1 MSAEDE
7 KNLKDNVERPAVRRA
22 VTMGNFDGCHMG
34 HQALFRTLKAVAEV
48 NGLVPTVITFE
59 PHSNYVLYGPGD
71 PLLLTTTEEKRE
83 FIESLGLEFL
93 VLPFTSEV
101 AKLPFD
107 VFVRRELIEKRGV
120 CSMFFGHDHCFGA
133 GGKGNYETITQA
145 FPELSTAMLSI
156 VLHKGERVSS
166 SAVRNALLN
175 GDVARAQTYLGRP
188 YRLSGIVVVG
198 KRLGHTIGFPT
209 ANLQVEPYKFLPKG
223 GVYVASARLGGG
235 QGEERIFRAVVNIGT
250 QPSAPGN
257 HHLAI
262 EAYLLDFDEDI
273 YGQHLALDL
282 LAYLRPEQKFA
293 SLEDLVR
300 QIGMDA
306 DTAKN
311 YNGNHWAE

>member
-1 MSAEDE
+1 M
-7 KNLKDNVERPAVRRA
+7 KRA
-22 VTMGNFDGCHMG
+22 VTMGNFDGCHLG

-48 NGLVPTVITFE
+48 NHLQPTVISFE
-59 PHSNYVLYGPGD
+59 PHSNYVLRGPGD

-83 FIESLGLEFL
+83 FVESLGIEFL
-93 VLPFTSEV
+93 VLPFTSEL

-107 VFVRRELIEKRGV
+107 KFVRTELIEKREV
-120 CSMFFGHDHCFGA
+120 VSMFFGHDHCFGA
-133 GGKGNYETITQA
+133 GGKGNYETITAA
-145 FPELSTAMLSI
+145 FPELSTQMLSM

-175 GDVARAQTYLGRP
+175 GDVDRAQTYLGRP
-188 YRLSGIVVVG
+188 YRLSGTVVVG

-209 ANLQVEPYKFLPKG
+209 ANVQMEQYKFLPKG
-223 GVYVASARLGGG
+223 GVYVASARLSDG
-235 QGEERIFRAVVNIGT
+235 RIYRSVVNIGT
-250 QPSAPGN
+250 QPTTPGTHN
-257 HHLAI
+257 LAV
-262 EAYLLDFDEDI
+262 EAYLLDFNENI

-282 LAYLRPEQKFA
+282 LAFLRPEKKFA
-293 SLEDLVR
+293 SIEDLVR

>member
-1 MSAEDE
+1 M
-7 KNLKDNVERPAVRRA
+7 KRA
-22 VTMGNFDGCHMG
+22 VTMGNFDGCHLG

-48 NGLVPTVITFE
+48 NHLQPTVISFE
-59 PHSNYVLYGPGD
+59 PHSNYVLRGPGD

-83 FIESLGLEFL
+83 FVESLGIEFL
-93 VLPFTSEV
+93 VLPFTSEL

-107 VFVRRELIEKRGV
+107 KFVRTELIEKREV
-120 CSMFFGHDHCFGA
+120 VSMFFGHDHCFGA
-133 GGKGNYETITQA
+133 GGKGNYETITAA
-145 FPELSTAMLSI
+145 FPELSTQMLSM

-175 GDVARAQTYLGRP
+175 GDVDRAQTYLGRP
-188 YRLSGIVVVG
+188 YRLSGTVVVG

-209 ANLQVEPYKFLPKG
+209 ANVQMEQFKFLPKG
-223 GVYVASARLGGG
+223 GVYVASARLSDG
-235 QGEERIFRAVVNIGT
+235 RIYRSVVNIGT
-250 QPSAPGN
+250 QPTTPGTHN
-257 HHLAI
+257 LAV
-262 EAYLLDFDEDI
+262 EAFLLDFNEDI

-282 LAYLRPEQKFA
+282 LAFLRPEKKFA
-293 SLEDLVR
+293 SIEDLIR

>member
-1 MSAEDE
+1 
-7 KNLKDNVERPAVRRA
+7 
-22 VTMGNFDGCHMG
+22 MGNFDGCHLG

-48 NGLVPTVITFE
+48 NHLQPTVISFE
-59 PHSNYVLYGPGD
+59 PHSNYVLRGPGD

-83 FIESLGLEFL
+83 FIESFGLEFL
-93 VLPFTSEV
+93 VLPFTHEL

-107 VFVRRELIEKRGV
+107 EFVRTELIEKREV
-120 CSMFFGHDHCFGA
+120 VSMFFGHDHCFGA
-133 GGKGNYETITQA
+133 GGKGNYETITAA
-145 FPELSTAMLSI
+145 FPELSTQMLSM

-175 GDVARAQTYLGRP
+175 GDVDRAQTYLGRP
-188 YRLSGIVVVG
+188 YRLSGTVVVG

-209 ANLQVEPYKFLPKG
+209 ANVEVGQYKFLPKS
-223 GVYVASARLGGG
+223 GVYVASARLSDG
-235 QGEERIFRAVVNIGT
+235 RIFRSVVNIGT
-250 QPSAPGN
+250 QPTTPGT
-257 HHLAI
+257 HFLAI

-282 LAYLRPEQKFA
+282 LAFLRPEKKFA
-293 SLEDLVR
+293 SIEDLVR

>member
-1 MSAEDE
+1 M
-7 KNLKDNVERPAVRRA
+7 KRA
-22 VTMGNFDGCHMG
+22 VTMGNFDGCHLG

-48 NGLVPTVITFE
+48 NHLQPTVISFE
-59 PHSNYVLYGPGD
+59 PHSNYVLHGPGD

-83 FIESLGLEFL
+83 FVESLGIEFL
-93 VLPFTSEV
+93 VLPFTHEL

-107 VFVRRELIEKRGV
+107 KFVRTELIEKREV
-120 CSMFFGHDHCFGA
+120 VSMFFGHDHCFGV
-133 GGKGNYETITQA
+133 GGKGNYETITAA
-145 FPELSTAMLSI
+145 FPELSTQMLSM

-175 GDVARAQTYLGRP
+175 GDVDRAQTYLGRP
-188 YRLSGIVVVG
+188 YRLSGTVVVG

-209 ANLQVEPYKFLPKG
+209 ANVQMEQYKFLPKG
-223 GVYVASARLGGG
+223 GVYVASARLSDG
-235 QGEERIFRAVVNIGT
+235 RIYRSVVNIGT
-250 QPSAPGN
+250 QPTTPGTHN
-257 HHLAI
+257 LAV
-262 EAYLLDFDEDI
+262 EAYLLDFNEDI

-282 LAYLRPEQKFA
+282 LAFLRPEKKFA
-293 SLEDLVR
+293 SIEDLVR

>member
-1 MSAEDE
+1 M
-7 KNLKDNVERPAVRRA
+7 KRA
-22 VTMGNFDGCHMG
+22 VTMGNFDGCHLG

-48 NGLVPTVITFE
+48 NHLQPTVISFE
-59 PHSNYVLYGPGD
+59 PHSNYVLRGPGD

-83 FIESLGLEFL
+83 FVESLGIEFL
-93 VLPFTSEV
+93 VLPFTHEL

-107 VFVRRELIEKRGV
+107 KFVRTELIEKREV
-120 CSMFFGHDHCFGA
+120 VSMFFGHDHCFGA
-133 GGKGNYETITQA
+133 GGKGNYETITAA
-145 FPELSTAMLSI
+145 FPELSTQMLSM

-175 GDVARAQTYLGRP
+175 GDVDRAQTYLGRP
-188 YRLSGIVVVG
+188 YRLSGTVVVG

-209 ANLQVEPYKFLPKG
+209 ANVQMEQYKFLPRG
-223 GVYVASARLGGG
+223 GVYVASARLSDG
-235 QGEERIFRAVVNIGT
+235 RIFRSVVNIGT
-250 QPSAPGN
+250 QPTTPGTHN
-257 HHLAI
+257 LAV
-262 EAYLLDFDEDI
+262 EAYLLDFNEDI

-282 LAYLRPEQKFA
+282 LAFLRPEKKFA
-293 SLEDLVR
+293 SIEDLVR

>member
-1 MSAEDE
+1 M
-7 KNLKDNVERPAVRRA
+7 KRA
-22 VTMGNFDGCHMG
+22 VTMGNFDGCHLG

-48 NGLVPTVITFE
+48 NGLQPTVISFE
-59 PHSNYVLYGPGD
+59 PHSNYVLRGPGD

-93 VLPFTSEV
+93 VLPFTHEM

-107 VFVRRELIEKRGV
+107 EFVRTELIEKRNV
-120 CSMFFGHDHCFGA
+120 ASMFFGHDHCFGA
-133 GGKGNYETITQA
+133 GGKGNYETITEA
-145 FPELSTAMLSI
+145 FPELSTQMLSI

-175 GDVARAQTYLGRP
+175 GDVDRAQTYLGRP
-188 YRLSGIVVVG
+188 YRLSGTVVVG

-209 ANLQVEPYKFLPKG
+209 ANVEVGQYKFLPKS
-223 GVYVASARLGGG
+223 GVYVASARLSDG
-235 QGEERIFRAVVNIGT
+235 RIFRSVMNIGT
-250 QPSAPGN
+250 QPTTPGT
-257 HHLAI
+257 HFLAI

-282 LAYLRPEQKFA
+282 LAFLRPEKKFA
-293 SLEDLVR
+293 SIEDLVR

-311 YNGNHWAE
+311 YNGNLWAE

>member
-1 MSAEDE
+1 
-7 KNLKDNVERPAVRRA
+7 
-22 VTMGNFDGCHMG
+22 MGNFDGCHLG

-48 NGLVPTVITFE
+48 NHLQPTVVLFFLILGSFE
-59 PHSNYVLYGPGD
+59 PHSNYVLRGPGD

-83 FIESLGLEFL
+83 FIESFGLEFL
-93 VLPFTSEV
+93 VLPFTHEL

-107 VFVRRELIEKRGV
+107 EFVRKELIEKREV
-120 CSMFFGHDHCFGA
+120 VSMFFGHDHCFGA
-133 GGKGNYETITQA
+133 GGKGNYETITAA
-145 FPELSTAMLSI
+145 FPELSTQMLSM

-175 GDVARAQTYLGRP
+175 GDVDRAQTYLGRP
-188 YRLSGIVVVG
+188 YRLSGTVVVG

-209 ANLQVEPYKFLPKG
+209 ANVQMEQYKFLPKG
-223 GVYVASARLGGG
+223 GVYVASARLSDG
-235 QGEERIFRAVVNIGT
+235 RIYRSVVNIGT
-250 QPSAPGN
+250 QPTTPGT
-257 HHLAI
+257 HLLAV

-282 LAYLRPEQKFA
+282 LAFLRPEKKFA
-293 SLEDLVR
+293 SIEDLVR

>member
-1 MSAEDE
+1 
-7 KNLKDNVERPAVRRA
+7 
-22 VTMGNFDGCHMG
+22 MGNFDGCHLG

-48 NGLVPTVITFE
+48 NHLQPTVISFE
-59 PHSNYVLYGPGD
+59 PHSNYVLRGPGN

-83 FIESLGLEFL
+83 FVESLGIEFL
-93 VLPFTSEV
+93 VLPFTHEL

-107 VFVRRELIEKRGV
+107 KFVRTELIEKRDV
-120 CSMFFGHDHCFGA
+120 VSMFFGHDHCFGA
-133 GGKGNYETITQA
+133 GGKGNYETITAA
-145 FPELSTAMLSI
+145 FPELSTQMLSM

-175 GDVARAQTYLGRP
+175 GDVDRAQTYLGRP
-188 YRLSGIVVVG
+188 YRLSGTVVVG

-209 ANLQVEPYKFLPKG
+209 ANVQMEQFKFLPKG
-223 GVYVASARLGGG
+223 GVYVASARLSDG
-235 QGEERIFRAVVNIGT
+235 RIYRSVVNIGT
-250 QPSAPGN
+250 QPTTPGTHN
-257 HHLAI
+257 LAV
-262 EAYLLDFDEDI
+262 EAYLLDFNEDI

-282 LAYLRPEQKFA
+282 LAFLRPEKKFA
-293 SLEDLVR
+293 SIEDLVR

>member
-1 MSAEDE
+1 MSAEE

-83 FIESLGLEFL
+83 FIESLGLDFL

-175 GDVARAQTYLGRP
+175 GDVSRAQTYLGRP
-188 YRLSGIVVVG
+188 SRLSGTVVVG

-235 QGEERIFRAVVNIGT
+235 LGEERIFRAVVNIGT

>member
-1 MSAEDE
+1 
-7 KNLKDNVERPAVRRA
+7 
-22 VTMGNFDGCHMG
+22 MGNFDGCHLG

-48 NGLVPTVITFE
+48 NHLQPTVISFE
-59 PHSNYVLYGPGD
+59 PHSNYVLRGPGD

-83 FIESLGLEFL
+83 FVESLGIEFL
-93 VLPFTSEV
+93 VLPFTHEL

-107 VFVRRELIEKRGV
+107 KFVRTELIEKREV
-120 CSMFFGHDHCFGA
+120 VSMFFGHDHCFGA
-133 GGKGNYETITQA
+133 GGKGNYETITAA
-145 FPELSTAMLSI
+145 FPELSTQMLSM

-175 GDVARAQTYLGRP
+175 GDVDRAQTYLGRP
-188 YRLSGIVVVG
+188 YRLSGTVVVG

-209 ANLQVEPYKFLPKG
+209 ANVQMEQYKFLPRG
-223 GVYVASARLGGG
+223 GVYVASARLSDG
-235 QGEERIFRAVVNIGT
+235 RIYRSVVNIGT
-250 QPSAPGN
+250 QPTTPGTHN
-257 HHLAI
+257 LAV
-262 EAYLLDFDEDI
+262 EAFLLDFNEDI

-282 LAYLRPEQKFA
+282 LAFLRPEKKFA
-293 SLEDLVR
+293 SIEDLVR